1 MALPIHSDR
10 EFGET
15 LIDKASKGDLEAFNE
30 IVLCF
35 QHMAYSHA
43 YALSGDPDAADDITQ
58 ESFIKAYRNINGF
71 RGRSFRA
78 WLLRIV
84 TNTFYD
90 QWRKSRKFSVL
101 SLTFTDSNGNEID
114 SPAWLV
120 DPTESIQTTV
130 EKNEDVNRLYHVL
143 DEMPVAYRSA
153 ITLVDLFEIDYKEA
167 ANILNIPLGTVKSRL
182 ARARLQIKEM
192 LLTDRG

>member
-30 IVLCF
+30 IVLCY
-35 QHMAYSHA
+35 QHLAYNHA
-43 YALSGDPDAADDITQ
+43 YALAGDADTADDITQ

-71 RGRSFRA
+71 RGGSFRT

-114 SPAWLV
+114 SPAWLI
-120 DPTESIQTTV
+120 DPTESIQATV
-130 EKNEDVNRLYHVL
+130 EKDEDIKRLYHVL
-143 DEMPVAYRSA
+143 DEMPVGYRSV

-167 ANILNIPLGTVKSRL
+167 AKILKIPLGTIKSRL
-182 ARARLQIKEM
+182 ARARLQMKEM